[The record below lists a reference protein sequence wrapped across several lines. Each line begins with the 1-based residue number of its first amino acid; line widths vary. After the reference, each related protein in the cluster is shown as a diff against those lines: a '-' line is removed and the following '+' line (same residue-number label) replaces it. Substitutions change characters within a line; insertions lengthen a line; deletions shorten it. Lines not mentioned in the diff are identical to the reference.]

1 MVCVRPRR
9 VPQQLGGHICS
20 GQEEGASEGCF
31 LEIKVGLRFGGSK
44 LNRLGTFQAGM
55 GKARRQE
62 MAWHRVGRKAGF

>member
-9 VPQQLGGHICS
+9 VPQQLGGHMCS

-62 MAWHRVGRKAGF
+62 MAWHRVGRKAGS